1 MPPKTGLNT
10 LNNHRFIKT
19 NSEDYYSD
27 EKTEILTKKLIKLS
41 EVGEKLEP
49 LRKKG
54 KRIVHCHGCFDLIHH
69 GHIKHFEAAKKFGEV
84 LIVTIT
90 EDRYVNK
97 GPDRPFFNHNIRAEN
112 LAALEIIDFVAINF
126 APTAIPAIEKIR
138 PHFYVKG
145 QDYKTMEQDISGGI
159 ILEKEL
165 AEKLGGK
172 LVFTEE
178 IQFSSSNLINQFFDE
193 KDEDAKRFLTQ
204 VKENYDYK
212 HFEKLFDQIAHKR
225 VMVVGDIIL
234 DEYQFVKPIGKAS
247 KSPTI
252 TSIKGKSEVYAGGV
266 LAVANHVA
274 DFVEEV
280 VLVTTYGKNKDREY
294 WDLIQEN
301 LHDKIKLIVVETPNH
316 PTVLKSRIVDQVFRH
331 KLFEVIEIN
340 ELPLSE
346 KIEAELI
353 SKVKEQIKKHD
364 LCLVADFGHGVL
376 TENLIRTIEADST
389 FFAVNAQTNS
399 ANLGYNLLTK
409 YKKCDYFSID
419 KAEAHLALHKKFE
432 DTGII
437 QHHLNQTTNTTI
449 SSITLG
455 VEGTSVM
462 AADGRQISA
471 PIFNTDVVDT
481 IGAGDAYLSITA
493 LLAEL
498 DASIEELAF
507 VGNAVGAMAV
517 KIIGNKSYI
526 RRTDLLKY
534 IKTLLA

>member
-1 MPPKTGLNT
+1 L
-10 LNNHRFIKT
+10 I
-19 NSEDYYSD
+19 
-27 EKTEILTKKLIKLS
+27 KKLIKLS
-41 EVGEKLEP
+41 EVEKKLKP
-49 LRKKG
+49 LKKEG
-54 KRIVHCHGCFDLIHH
+54 KRVVHCHGCFDLLHH
-69 GHIKHFEAAKKFGEV
+69 GHIKHFEAAKKFGDI

-112 LAALEIIDFVAINF
+112 LAALEIVDFVAVNY
-126 APTAIPAIEKIR
+126 AQTAIPAIEKIQ
-138 PHFYVKG
+138 PQFYVKG
-145 QDYKTMEQDISGGI
+145 QDYKTIEQDISGGI
-159 ILEKEL
+159 ILEKEA
-165 AEKLGGK
+165 AEKFGGK

-193 KDEDAKRFLTQ
+193 KDEDAKRFLAQ
-204 VKENYDYK
+204 VKKNFDYR
-212 HFEKLFDQIAHKR
+212 HFEQLFERIANKR
-225 VMVVGDIIL
+225 VLIVGDIIL

-301 LHDKIKLIVVETPNH
+301 LHEKIKLIVVETPDH

-340 ELPLSE
+340 DHPLTEQTES
-346 KIEAELI
+346 ELI
-353 SKVKEQIKKHD
+353 QNVKEQIGRND

-376 TENLIRTIEADST
+376 TENLIKTIEASST

-409 YKKCDYFSID
+409 YSKCDYFSID

-432 DTGII
+432 DTIMI
-437 QHHLNQTTNTTI
+437 QHQLGKLTNTKI

-462 AADGRQISA
+462 SADGRQVNA

-481 IGAGDAYLSITA
+481 IGAGDAYLSITS